1 MAREKAYLNIPIG
14 IAFATSDRKNAKI
27 KVKVVKN
34 RTIDELL
41 KVNFVI
47 PGIPA
52 KAVIKEVVMGDA
64 LIAKV
69 KEKYNIYN

>member
-1 MAREKAYLNIPIG
+1 MAREKAYLDLPIG
-14 IAFATSDRKNAKI
+14 IAFTTSDRKNAKV
-27 KVKVVKN
+27 KVKVVRN
-34 RTIDELL
+34 RNIDELL

-52 KAVIKEVVMGDA
+52 KAIIKEVVMGDA